1 MATHITPGQE
11 YVACDRS
18 GYRYRISPNQS
29 DPNYVYCTD
38 LADGSLRKV
47 KPAALHTDPERHD
60 GYLLASLVD
69 AQWENHPV
77 AQGGQ
82 YRAQTDR
89 LRNRGTGTGTGK

>member
-1 MATHITPGQE
+1 LHRPRRRQPPQGQ
-11 YVACDRS
+11 
-18 GYRYRISPNQS
+18 
-29 DPNYVYCTD
+29 
-38 LADGSLRKV
+38 
-47 KPAALHTDPERHD
+47 AALHTDPERHD

-89 LRNRGTGTGTGK
+89 LRNRGTGTGTGTGK